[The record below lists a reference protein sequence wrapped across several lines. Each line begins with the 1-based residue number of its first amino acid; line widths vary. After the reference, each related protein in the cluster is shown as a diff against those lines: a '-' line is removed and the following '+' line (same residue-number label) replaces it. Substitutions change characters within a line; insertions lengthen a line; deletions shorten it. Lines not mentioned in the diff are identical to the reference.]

1 MIQEKLRDIR
11 KQKGISQEKMA
22 KILST
27 DTSNYSRKER
37 GETKI
42 FNDEWEKIAETL
54 EVPVEELKESSKNL
68 IRNVNST
75 STFNDNSGNYNQ
87 YYTVPKYIDDL
98 INLLK
103 EQNEIL
109 KEENLKLKKELEE
122 IQSKK
127 YD

>member
-1 MIQEKLRDIR
+1 MIYEKLRSIR

-22 KILST
+22 KILFT

-42 FNDEWEKIAETL
+42 YNDEWEKIAETL
-54 EVPVEELKESSKNL
+54 EVPVEEIKESSNNL
-68 IRNVNST
+68 IKNGNSI
-75 STFNDNSGNYNQ
+75 FNDNLREYNKHDSFPDHLND
-87 YYTVPKYIDDL
+87 Y

-109 KEENLKLKKELEE
+109 KEENLRLKKEIE
-122 IQSKK
+122 ILQNQ
-127 YD
+127 

>member
-1 MIQEKLRDIR
+1 MIYEKLRSIR

-42 FNDEWEKIAETL
+42 YNDEWEKIAETL
-54 EVPVEELKESSKNL
+54 EVPLEEIKESSNNL
-68 IRNVNST
+68 IKNGNSIL
-75 STFNDNSGNYNQ
+75 NDNLREYN
-87 YYTVPKYIDDL
+87 KYDSFPDHL
-98 INLLK
+98 NDYINLLK

-109 KEENLKLKKELEE
+109 KEENLRLKKE
-122 IQSKK
+122 IDIVKNK
-127 YD
+127 

>member
-1 MIQEKLRDIR
+1 MIHEKLRTIR

-42 FNDEWEKIAETL
+42 YDDEWEKIAQAL
-54 EVPVEELKESSKNL
+54 EVPVEELKESPKNL
-68 IRNVNST
+68 IKNDN

-87 YYTVPKYIDDL
+87 YYSYPNHLDDYIT
-98 INLLK
+98 LLK
-103 EQNEIL
+103 EQNQLL
-109 KEENLKLKKELEE
+109 KEENSTLKNDLE
-122 IQSKK
+122 IAKGNNK
-127 YD
+127 